1 MGAASARRQAPVLL
15 CYDGSDSAGHA
26 IERAGAALCG
36 GPAIVLTVWESLGS
50 AILRKLPSGKT
61 EFGRDAKEVVED
73 VVAELDAD
81 ANPATARD
89 AGVLGMPTLSLYVG
103 GRVVTQVV
111 GARPKA
117 SLLRALDEH
126 LPLPAA

>member
-1 MGAASARRQAPVLL
+1 MILSVSDATFEELVLHAELPVLL
-15 CYDGSDSAGHA
+15 DFTADWCPPCKMIKPVLRELAEELAG
-26 IERAGAALCG
+26 RL
-36 GPAIVLTVWESLGS
+36 
-50 AILRKLPSGKT
+50 
-61 EFGRDAKEVVED
+61 
-73 VVAELDAD
+73 VVAELDVD

-126 LPLPAA
+126 LSLPAA